1 MPPYGSSGHL
11 GRVLWYLAAT
21 VAFGMAVFNWFNG
34 NDDEMARCLFA
45 QFCCVM
51 LSRGWDD

>member
-11 GRVLWYLAAT
+11 GRVLWYIAAT